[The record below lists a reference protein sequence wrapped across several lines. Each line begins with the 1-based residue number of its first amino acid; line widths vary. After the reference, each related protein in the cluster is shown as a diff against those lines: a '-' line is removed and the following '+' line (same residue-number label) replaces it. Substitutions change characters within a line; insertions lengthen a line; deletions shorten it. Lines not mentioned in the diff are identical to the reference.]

1 MLFLFKA
8 RHKAKEKGHEQ
19 IIIVV
24 ASTTTTTTTVLSIAA
39 MLRRQLAFSFLL
51 LFCGIKY

>member
-19 IIIVV
+19 IIVVV
-24 ASTTTTTTTVLSIAA
+24 ASTTTTTTVLSIAA